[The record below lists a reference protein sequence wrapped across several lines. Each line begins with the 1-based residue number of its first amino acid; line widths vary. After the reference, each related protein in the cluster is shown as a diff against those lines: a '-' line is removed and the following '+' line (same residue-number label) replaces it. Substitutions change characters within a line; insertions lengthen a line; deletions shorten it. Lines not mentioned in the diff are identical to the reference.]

1 MEKKYVVYVLTS
13 SFEPMNYR
21 YVGITSKTLCKR
33 LYYHLY
39 NSKKL
44 NTYKDKWIQKNI
56 NNGYQILINSIREK
70 LSEKE
75 AKLLEIEYIRFYKE
89 KGYKLT
95 NATEGGD
102 GCVGLSEEAKL
113 KISLKNK
120 GRKTMQ
126 GFKHSEEAIKKLKS
140 YSHPHTKET
149 KDNLS
154 KFHFEKFKSDETNKK
169 ILDFFRKTPN
179 SSNRKIAQ
187 HFNLPDYKI
196 SRVLITAKKH
206 KYI

>member
-75 AKLLEIEYIRFYKE
+75 AKLLEIEYIRFYKDNDE
-89 KGYKLT
+89 LPKG
-95 NATEGGD
+95 
-102 GCVGLSEEAKL
+102 
-113 KISLKNK
+113 
-120 GRKTMQ
+120 
-126 GFKHSEEAIKKLKS
+126 
-140 YSHPHTKET
+140 
-149 KDNLS
+149 KD
-154 KFHFEKFKSDETNKK
+154 
-169 ILDFFRKTPN
+169 
-179 SSNRKIAQ
+179 
-187 HFNLPDYKI
+187 LP
-196 SRVLITAKKH
+196 
-206 KYI
+206 